1 MHACGG
7 SARTN
12 ERFGLK
18 KSKIQVRSYLQTDF
32 LAFFGFARANNIQI
46 VTFSG
51 RSTKVPTF
59 VSYLRR
65 YIEYGQG
72 GHWLGTALIFN
83 GHRAEIFESANP
95 VT

>member
-1 MHACGG
+1 M
-7 SARTN
+7 
-12 ERFGLK
+12 
-18 KSKIQVRSYLQTDF
+18 QTDF

-65 YIEYGQG
+65 YIYIEYGQG
-72 GHWLGTALIFN
+72 GNWLGTALIFIFILIFN
-83 GHRAEIFESANP
+83 GHRANANWTNHVTGFAPSNISAR
-95 VT
+95 